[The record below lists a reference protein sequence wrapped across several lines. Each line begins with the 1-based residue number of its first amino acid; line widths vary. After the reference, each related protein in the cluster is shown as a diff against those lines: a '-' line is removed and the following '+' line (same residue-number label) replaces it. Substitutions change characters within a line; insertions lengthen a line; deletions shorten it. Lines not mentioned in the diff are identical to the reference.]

1 MCIRDRPH
9 SVRLH
14 LGYDLLLLGVV
25 RMTAL
30 GAAEMMAVC
39 VVSRGAATVALKE
52 GGALGAAVM
61 IAVCLA
67 IIVAATVWYLC
78 QRS

>member
-1 MCIRDRPH
+1 M
-9 SVRLH
+9 
-14 LGYDLLLLGVV
+14 

-30 GAAEMMAVC
+30 GAAVMMAVC
-39 VVSRGAATVALKE
+39 LVIIGAATVAVRE

>member
-1 MCIRDRPH
+1 M
-9 SVRLH
+9 
-14 LGYDLLLLGVV
+14 
-25 RMTAL
+25 RMTSL
-30 GAAEMMAVC
+30 GAAVMMSVGL
-39 VVSRGAATVALKE
+39 VIIGAATVAVRE